1 MSATSGAQGF
11 GFEQWLQPF
20 REALSGLQFPT
31 GAAPMAGFNVWPG
44 VAGWPGS
51 MGVPPSF
58 GTGMPGPFAPD
69 AGPFSALFEQLSSLA
84 QGQWQQLA
92 TQFATG
98 GIGSDE
104 ALSGWHKLLES
115 LTPPAG
121 FSAAMLPGMDPAQWR
136 EMLSTP
142 QVGPMREHAERW
154 QQLLLAQID
163 QQEARR
169 ALGVQLGEILK
180 LAMDHFRQRLAARA
194 EPDKQI
200 GSMREL
206 FDEWIEAGEQAWA
219 ERASSDAF
227 VAALGQYSNAQMQV
241 RAAQAD
247 QVNRV
252 AERLGLPTR
261 AEVDSDHRR
270 IAQMERELRRMQRE
284 LDELRGAAQ
293 PVESAPVSANPTRSA
308 ARARKQPTTTAS
320 RRGAAAAT
328 KKAASKAATVKP
340 KPKPVRKRSAS
351 AAPAAS
357 AAAEKKK
364 AKPARARRIK
374 ASTFPVVA
382 APRAIGTKSR
392 KPASTAAARKRA
404 TS

>member
-1 MSATSGAQGF
+1 MSATSGVQGF

-20 REALSGLQFPT
+20 REALSGFQFPM
-31 GAAPMAGFNVWPG
+31 GAAPMSGFNAWPG
-44 VAGWPGS
+44 VGGWPGS
-51 MGVPPSF
+51 IGAPPSF
-58 GTGMPGPFAPD
+58 GTGMPNPFTLD
-69 AGPFSALFEQLSSLA
+69 TGPFSALFEQISTLA

-92 TQFATG
+92 TQYALG
-98 GIGSDE
+98 GVGSDE
-104 ALSGWHKLLES
+104 ALSGWNKLLES

-121 FSAAMLPGMDPAQWR
+121 FSAAMPAGMDPAQWR

-154 QQLLLAQID
+154 QQLLLAQLD

-169 ALGVQLGEILK
+169 ALGAQLGEILK

-194 EPDKQI
+194 EPGKQI

-219 ERASSDAF
+219 ERASDDAF
-227 VAALGQYSNAQMQV
+227 VAALGQYSNAQMRV
-241 RAAQAD
+241 RAAQAE

-252 AERLGLPTR
+252 AKRLGLPTR
-261 AEVDSDHRR
+261 EEVDSDHRR
-270 IAQMERELRRMQRE
+270 IAHMERELRRMQRE
-284 LDELRGAAQ
+284 LDELRGAAAE
-293 PVESAPVSANPTRSA
+293 PVGSAPVLAESVRSA
-308 ARARKQPTTTAS
+308 ARARKRPATTAT

-328 KKAASKAATVKP
+328 KKAASKAEAVS
-340 KPKPVRKRSAS
+340 PKPVRKRTAS

-357 AAAEKKK
+357 AAAKDKK
-364 AKPARARRIK
+364 AKPTRARRIK
-374 ASTFPVVA
+374 ASTFPVVT
-382 APRAIGTKSR
+382 APRAIGTKPR
-392 KPASTAAARKRA
+392 KPASKAAARKRA